1 MNLMRAVF
9 VLTGL
14 GVLAMVA
21 MQPGD
26 AAAQTR
32 RRQWHRHRQR
42 SARR

>member
-1 MNLMRAVF
+1 MKLMRAVF

-14 GVLAMVA
+14 GFLATVA

-26 AAAQTR
+26 AAAQAR
-32 RRQWHRHRQR
+32 RRRRQR